1 MNNILKIDTE
11 VEIAYINILSSRLA
25 GRIIE
30 TEELEENTDFEFDL
44 DEQNRVRGIE
54 IFGDTYEILKNMSNI
69 DKFKLKDGEYYWGKE
84 ISCKTYDIS
93 YQGILLYFKNP
104 DFTNFIGL
112 SIIDTN
118 KYPTKYLIG

>member
-69 DKFKLKDGEYYWGKE
+69 DKFELKDGEYYWGKE
-84 ISCKTYDIS
+84 QSCKTYDIS

-118 KYPTKYLIG
+118 KYPTKCLIG